1 MEVWTDKRKEI
12 KMKYQ
17 YQNWSTII
25 FMGFYESPLYYCD
38 TEYYI
43 NENMDDDN
51 TYEIDWDPYT
61 QTVCKGACD
70 ELYTCINHDD
80 NIILDMD
87 YVGMSSPKYYNYS
100 TDKLNIDMK
109 LNLRNL
115 KRYVKDN
122 KEDFNLYLKDNFTSY
137 DGFTSF
143 ISNNYNEFVK
153 DYKEDFCGVDKDR
166 CINVMV
172 EYYLLRC
179 IYDDNWEGI
188 SKQIK
193 NGYEFETYY
202 HNRLFDINNEAQYN
216 NLKVVESA
224 FA

>member
-1 MEVWTDKRKEI
+1 MN
-12 KMKYQ
+12 YQ

-25 FMGFYESPLYYCD
+25 FMGFYESHLYYCD
-38 TEYYI
+38 TEYHI
-43 NENMDDDN
+43 NEYMDDGN

-87 YVGMSSPKYYNYS
+87 YVGMASPKYYNYS

-109 LNLRNL
+109 LNLNNL
-115 KRYVKDN
+115 KKYVKDN

-179 IYDDNWEGI
+179 IYDSNWEGI
-188 SKQIK
+188 KKQIN

-202 HNRLFDINNEAQYN
+202 HNRLFDINSEAQYN
-216 NLKVVESA
+216 NLKVVEEVGV
-224 FA
+224 

>member
-1 MEVWTDKRKEI
+1 MN
-12 KMKYQ
+12 YQ
-17 YQNWSTII
+17 YQNWSTTI
-25 FMGFYESPLYYCD
+25 FMGFYESHLYYCD

-43 NENMDDDN
+43 NENLDDGN

-61 QTVCKGACD
+61 EAVCKGACD

-115 KRYVKDN
+115 KKYVKDN

-137 DGFTSF
+137 SGFTSF
-143 ISNNYNEFVK
+143 IANNYNEFVK
-153 DYKEDFCGVDKDR
+153 DYREDFCGVDKDR

-179 IYDDNWEGI
+179 IYDSNWEGI
-188 SKQIK
+188 KKQIN

-202 HNRLFDINNEAQYN
+202 HNRLFDLNNEAQYN
-216 NLKVVESA
+216 NLKVVEEVGV
-224 FA
+224 